1 MEKKG
6 NGKGKCKETEKIV
19 CPADWENP
27 EMTTIFCDIVV
38 EEIKAR
44 NRPLGT
50 LNARGYNNLR
60 EKFLAQTGKDYTRKQ
75 LKNRWDNLKVLYGF
89 WKSLWTDTGLGRDP
103 NLGIPT
109 GSDEWW
115 DTNTK
120 GHLKREKAAFR
131 HAPPPCLRQWEI
143 MFEKSHVSG
152 LSACI
157 PGENNEGGGDS
168 NPDEEEDGDDTV
180 QEIGGEQFTPT
191 SSTRPQQK
199 RKGKSPKKMSPRKK
213 GKNPMMSSASDES
226 SGDEYDKLL
235 EIALQQQQMMT
246 RVVNAA
252 NMFDIIKPSD
262 PSFSTVHPK
271 LEEARFSPHFNGA
284 IGAIDGTHIPVV
296 VPSSEQITHFGR
308 YRCTTQNLMAVCDFD
323 MRFTFV
329 VAGWPDSVHDTR
341 VFNEALK
348 KYAHKFPFPP
358 EGKYYLVDSG
368 YPNQKGFLSPYK
380 GEKYHLPEFRQ
391 GPQPRDFVPTI
402 GEPSSSQP
410 QAHGHEDRDMNAFR
424 DSIADALMA
433 SRE

>member
-19 CPADWENP
+19 CQVDWENP

-38 EEIKAR
+38 EEIKAG

-157 PGENNEGGGDS
+157 PGENNEGLKSTTGMHSIESLAMFLWTVGAGQPFS
-168 NPDEEEDGDDTV
+168 QIEDKFYRST
-180 QEIGGEQFTPT
+180 ETINRKFTHVL
-191 SSTRPQQK
+191 K
-199 RKGKSPKKMSPRKK
+199 CL
-213 GKNPMMSSASDES
+213 N
-226 SGDEYDKLL
+226 KLA
-235 EIALQQQQMMT
+235 E
-246 RVVNAA
+246 
-252 NMFDIIKPSD
+252 DIIKPSD

-308 YRCTTQNLMAVCDFD
+308 YRCTTQNVMAVCDFD

-329 VAGWPDSVHDTR
+329 VARWPGSVHDTR
-341 VFNEALK
+341 VSNEALK

-358 EGKYYLVDSG
+358 E
-368 YPNQKGFLSPYK
+368 
-380 GEKYHLPEFRQ
+380 
-391 GPQPRDFVPTI
+391 DFVPTI